1 MHCLNWI
8 VTFLMLNKG
17 SNMHTMTYFWCVQF
31 INLHVLTLIAD
42 ADAMA
47 TAEIWEWRDSTGPA
61 SKQKPYQHHVF
72 LLKRWENTQRMDES
86 VLLDLLECPVCLE
99 RLDASAKV
107 LPCQHTFCRRC
118 LQGILGSRGEL
129 RCPECRTLVECAV
142 DELPSNILLVRLLDG
157 IKQRPRRAG
166 PGAGVC
172 TNGTSGA
179 VARAHSSATRDQ
191 GTPGAQPQRAQA
203 KSTLVRVSILT
214 VTDHGSVSTNLCFPL
229 LRSSWN
235 KTEKI
240 CVD

>member
-1 MHCLNWI
+1 
-8 VTFLMLNKG
+8 
-17 SNMHTMTYFWCVQF
+17 
-31 INLHVLTLIAD
+31 
-42 ADAMA
+42 
-47 TAEIWEWRDSTGPA
+47 
-61 SKQKPYQHHVF
+61 
-72 LLKRWENTQRMDES
+72 MDES

-179 VARAHSSATRDQ
+179 VARAHSSGTRDQ

-214 VTDHGSVSTNLCFPL
+214 VTEHGSVSTNLCFPL
-229 LRSSWN
+229 LGSS
-235 KTEKI
+235 
-240 CVD
+240 